1 MAQPLACGTHGR
13 AEEQWPSWHAAV
25 PGRVRLHIQ
34 LELTCGWLVA
44 RAGTVTVFGAL
55 YYKAFARPAGPR
67 RGGTPKR
74 SLSGA
79 LDEAASA
86 AKPGGAAHFDAE
98 AQVQHRKNYKGTVK
112 KASERDWKGA
122 HCA

>member
-1 MAQPLACGTHGR
+1 M
-13 AEEQWPSWHAAV
+13 
-25 PGRVRLHIQ
+25 
-34 LELTCGWLVA
+34 A

-55 YYKAFARPAGPR
+55 YYKAFARPTGPR

-79 LDEAASA
+79 LDEAAAA
-86 AKPGGAAHFDAE
+86 AKPGAAHFDAE
-98 AQVQHRKNYKGTVK
+98 AQVRHRKKNKGTVK

-122 HCA
+122 RRA